1 MKNLFIEREKKKKKC
16 IYGQEKDNAE
26 VSSCHLIGKQNEN
39 MVWDKK
45 EGSSQAEMVTGKK
58 TWNTVDWAEKML
70 QK

>member
-1 MKNLFIEREKKKKKC
+1 M
-16 IYGQEKDNAE
+16 
-26 VSSCHLIGKQNEN
+26 SSCRLIGKQNEN

-45 EGSSQAEMVTGKK
+45 EGSNQAEMVTGKK